1 MSVAGPTA
9 RRRRLGATLVEL
21 RDSARKTQR
30 DAADLLGCS
39 VGKIV
44 NIEKGRSG
52 VKKAELEKLLEF
64 YGTDAEQQHV
74 MEELRKQGA
83 KRGWWSTYGL
93 PDWVK
98 PFVGF
103 ENDAS
108 SVRNFE
114 LGIIPGLLQTE
125 PYARAVHLTARHLA
139 PPGTVDKRVAARLER
154 QRRLTATPPLE
165 LWAVVDEAA
174 LHREVGGPAVMT
186 EQLEHLLRM
195 GQLPNVKIQV
205 LPTNAGAHGSMSGPI
220 CVFSFADPA
229 EPDIGWLEHPL
240 GGNIVDDPGDVATM
254 AMLFDDLRE
263 AALGV
268 RESTRLIS
276 ALVNER
282 GGGGEDA

>member
-9 RRRRLGATLVEL
+9 RRRRLGATLVEM
-21 RDSARKTQR
+21 RDAANKTQR

-64 YGTDAEQQHV
+64 YGTDPEQQQV
-74 MEELRKQGA
+74 LEELRKAGA
-83 KRGWWSTYGL
+83 RRGWWSTYGL

-139 PPGTVDKRVAARLER
+139 PPGTVDKRVAARMER

-174 LHREVGGPAVMT
+174 LHRMVGGPEVMT

-205 LPTNAGAHGSMSGPI
+205 LPADVGAHGSMSGPI
-220 CVFSFADPA
+220 CVFSFADAA

-240 GGNIVDDPGDVATM
+240 GGNIVDDPKDVATM
-254 AMLFDDLRE
+254 ATLFDDLRE

-268 RESTRLIS
+268 RESARFI
-276 ALVNER
+276 AAMVNER
-282 GGGGEDA
+282 GGGGEHA